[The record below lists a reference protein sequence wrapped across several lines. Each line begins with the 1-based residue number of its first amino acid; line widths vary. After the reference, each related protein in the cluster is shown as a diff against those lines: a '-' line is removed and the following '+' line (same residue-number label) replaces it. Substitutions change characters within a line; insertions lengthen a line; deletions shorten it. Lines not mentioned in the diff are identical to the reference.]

1 MENNIDLISI
11 ESLKGMKFYIPN
23 YQRGYRWKP
32 QQAIDLLN
40 DINDFAKKHKNP
52 DNTTDGFYCLQPLVV
67 KERLV
72 DEPGYRDELE
82 KICAEDK
89 GNLLDNTRQVINDH
103 IKWEVIDGQQRL
115 TTIYILLRC
124 LGENDELYT
133 IEYQT
138 RQESADFLRN
148 ITNNDSDKNIDYWHM
163 TEVKKAIDK
172 WFKDFD
178 DKKDDKK
185 KEFKD
190 ILLNYVKFIW
200 YQSVEKKP
208 IDVFT
213 RLNIGKIR
221 LTNAELIKALFL
233 NRSNFNGDKDEH
245 LKLRQN
251 EISSQWDNIEYT
263 FQNDEFW
270 LFLNPKDYR
279 PITRIELIFNIIY
292 ENDLLKIFTNT
303 YDLNSKC
310 GKDEYRL
317 FRYFYRY
324 FSENKDIDIQ
334 ELWSNKIEPVFNAFN
349 EWYSDI
355 ELYHYIGFI
364 LAEQTNH
371 QAKIREIYSK
381 WRGCNKVE
389 FKKFLIGEIKGKI
402 KNCKDLDL
410 QYQYEGGNGKLPAK
424 TATRPIL
431 LLHNIETIIQQNK
444 KLEEHK
450 KYGIGI
456 FNRFPFHLF
465 KLEKWDVEHI
475 SSSSTNREEDR
486 KAQEEILLN
495 CYHFVK
501 EDTQNKI
508 MSFLKKSEDNYEQ
521 IKEEIDKELSEEDW
535 SPEDKNKI
543 WNYALLDSSTNRSY
557 GNAVFAAKRRILMAK
572 DRGLKINIEFDNTDK
587 KIKETESHAQ
597 SAFIPVCTRN
607 VFLKYYSSVQSSPNY
622 WTKADAE
629 AYRQNILDLLK
640 EKFEVFFSEEG
651 K

>member
-72 DEPGYRDELE
+72 DEPGYRE
-82 KICAEDK
+82 KLKALGE
-89 GNLLDNTRQVINDH
+89 GNLLDKTRQVINDH

-124 LGENDELYT
+124 LGENEELYT

-138 RQESADFLRN
+138 REKSADFLRN
-148 ITNNDSDKNIDYWHM
+148 ITNNDSDKKIDNIDYWHM
-163 TEVKKAIDK
+163 TEVKKAIK
-172 WFKDFD
+172 NWFEGF
-178 DKKDDKK
+178 DDKK

-190 ILLNYVKFIW
+190 ILLNNVKFIW
-200 YQSVEKKP
+200 YQSVEENP

-292 ENDLLKIFTNT
+292 EDDLLEMFRKDGKIDKVELT
-303 YDLNSKC
+303 KQC
-310 GKDEYRL
+310 GKDEYKL
-317 FRYFYRY
+317 FRYFYNY
-324 FSENKDIDIQ
+324 FSKTKKIDIQ
-334 ELWSNKIEPVFNAFN
+334 ELWSDKIEPVFNAFN

-371 QAKIREIYSK
+371 QAKIREIYEK
-381 WRGCNKVE
+381 WQKSDKGE
-389 FKKFLIGEIKGKI
+389 FKKFLTTEITEKI
-402 KNCKDLDL
+402 IKDCNDL
-410 QYQYEGGNGKLPAK
+410 NQQYQTT
-424 TATRPIL
+424 TARPIL
-431 LLHNIETIIQQNK
+431 LLHNIETIIQQNNK
-444 KLEEHK
+444 FEEHK

-475 SSSSTNREEDR
+475 SSSSTNREDN
-486 KAQEEILLN
+486 QETQKEILLN

-501 EDTQNKI
+501 KETQEKI
-508 MSFLKKSEDNYEQ
+508 MKFFDDKKDYEQ

-572 DRGLKINIEFDNTDK
+572 DRGLKINIEFDKNK
-587 KIKETESHAQ
+587 GKIEEKENPAQ

>member
-1 MENNIDLISI
+1 
-11 ESLKGMKFYIPN
+11 
-23 YQRGYRWKP
+23 
-32 QQAIDLLN
+32 
-40 DINDFAKKHKNP
+40 
-52 DNTTDGFYCLQPLVV
+52 
-67 KERLV
+67 
-72 DEPGYRDELE
+72 
-82 KICAEDK
+82 
-89 GNLLDNTRQVINDH
+89 LDNTRQVINDH

-138 RQESADFLRN
+138 RQESASFLEDIKN
-148 ITNNDSDKNIDYWHM
+148 KSIDDTNIDYYHM
-163 TEVKKAIDK
+163 TTVKEAIEN
-172 WFKDFD
+172 WFDYNKFSVEQKSD
-178 DKKDDKK
+178 
-185 KEFKD
+185 FKD

-200 YQSVEKKP
+200 YQSVEENP

-279 PITRIELIFNIIY
+279 PITRIELIFNIIC
-292 ENDLLKIFTNT
+292 EDDLLKTD
-303 YDLNSKC
+303 DLNSKC

-371 QAKIREIYSK
+371 QAKIRDIYSK
-381 WRGCNKVE
+381 WQGCNKVE

-410 QYQYEGGNGKLPAK
+410 QYQYVGENEKNPDK
-424 TATRPIL
+424 TTARPIL

-444 KLEEHK
+444 KFEEHK

-475 SSSSTNREEDR
+475 NSSSTNTEEDTATQ
-486 KAQEEILLN
+486 KEILIN
-495 CYHFVK
+495 FYFAVSQEIQNNIKQFINKPTNEQYK
-501 EDTQNKI
+501 EI
-508 MSFLKKSEDNYEQ
+508 KSALYRELG
-521 IKEEIDKELSEEDW
+521 EEPEEW

-572 DRGLKINIEFDNTDK
+572 DRGLQINIKFDNGEITEDK
-587 KIKETESHAQ
+587 KEAQ

-640 EKFEVFFSEEG
+640 EKFFSEE
-651 K
+651 KK